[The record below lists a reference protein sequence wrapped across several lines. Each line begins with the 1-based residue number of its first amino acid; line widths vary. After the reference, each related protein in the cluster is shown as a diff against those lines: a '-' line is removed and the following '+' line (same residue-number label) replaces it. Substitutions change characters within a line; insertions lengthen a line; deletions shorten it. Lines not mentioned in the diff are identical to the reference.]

1 MDVRSVP
8 KSRFNPQFNAKALAQ
23 SLKAA
28 GIGYRHMPEL
38 GGLRAARKDGVP
50 SPNGF
55 WANEHFRN
63 FADYTATPEFREGL
77 AGLRALG
84 PPLLCAILC
93 AEADWRQC
101 HRQIITDYLLSAGET
116 VMHIAKDGTLE
127 NARLDAGRCH
137 RRRWHH
143 HLSRH
148 ARRTFVTARSLG
160 RGNQPD
166 LIWYR
171 DP

>member
-84 PPLLCAILC
+84 PSLLGAILC

-127 NARLDAGRCH
+127 NARLAPAAVIGADGTIIYPATQGE
-137 RRRWHH
+137 
-143 HLSRH
+143 L
-148 ARRTFVTARSLG
+148 L
-160 RGNQPD
+160 
-166 LIWYR
+166 
-171 DP
+171 